1 MKEMDKNY
9 RIRLGVCFLLVAALG
24 LGVLFRAAHLMLVP
38 SEQLSTAMNR
48 QFRADAPRIPRRGY
62 LLDRNSEPIAVSME
76 VKSLFANPSKIENKH
91 RAAAM
96 VAKALGIPTQQVL
109 NRIRGG
115 RGFVWIKRQLNE
127 ADLAAVEEVIDANP
141 KLALSFGL
149 TKESKR
155 FYPNQ
160 SLAAQL
166 IGFTGLDSN
175 GLEGLELKY
184 EKELSGVSTKNQ
196 FSDGR
201 TLVLT
206 IDKNLQYSL
215 EEELD
220 KGLKDTSAASA
231 TAIVM
236 DADTGDIVAMASA
249 PSFNANRYTASPA
262 ANRRNKSVTD
272 TYEPGST
279 IKPLLF
285 AGALEEGVI
294 TPKTKVF
301 CEYGRMQIGKHW
313 INEAEAKDK
322 WGWLRVGEVLQKS
335 SNVGATKVGFMYGE
349 ARTYNWY
356 KKLGLTERSG
366 VDLPGE
372 VAGMLPRHEKWSR
385 IVHSNISFGQ
395 GLSVTPIQMARAYA
409 ALANGGILVTPRLVR
424 RIHSFE
430 GEFLRE
436 MPIGPQK
443 RIMEESTADKIA
455 TMLASVPTADGTA
468 PKAAIPGFVI
478 AGKTGTAQK
487 AIPGR
492 GYRSGKYFAS
502 FIGFV
507 RGVKPNYV
515 VFVMVDEPKFP
526 HFGGEAAA
534 PIFRR
539 IMTAALV
546 REGIAPDLSL
556 IPKLEYGKTAP
567 RSEDKVVTVSSAISS
582 PPKLSPVSTEW
593 TMPELTGMT
602 ARDALDLFSGL
613 GVHVKIRGSG
623 LIKDQSPRAG
633 TLLKKGEAVLL
644 RLERSSEIL

>member
-1 MKEMDKNY
+1 M
-9 RIRLGVCFLLVAALG
+9 LVAALG
-24 LGVLFRAAHLMLVP
+24 FGVLFRAAHLMLVP
-38 SEQLSTAMNR
+38 SERLSLAMNR

-62 LLDRNSEPIAVSME
+62 LLDRNNEPIAVSME
-76 VKSLFANPSKIENKH
+76 VKSLFANPGKIENKS
-91 RAAAM
+91 RAAAL
-96 VAKALGIPTQQVL
+96 VAKALGISQQQVL
-109 NRIRGG
+109 SRIRNG

-127 ADLAAVEEVIDANP
+127 TELAAVEELLDGNP
-141 KLALSFGL
+141 KLALAFGL

-166 IGFTGLDSN
+166 VGFTGLDSN
-175 GLEGLELKY
+175 GLEGLELRY
-184 EKELSGVSTKNQ
+184 EKELAGVSTKTQ
-196 FSDGR
+196 YSDGK

-220 KGLKDTSAASA
+220 RGLKDTGAVSA
-231 TAIVM
+231 TAIIM
-236 DADTGDIVAMASA
+236 DADNGDILAMASA
-249 PSFNANRYTASPA
+249 PTFNANRYASSPA
-262 ANRRNKSVTD
+262 SNRRNKAVTD

-279 IKPLLF
+279 IKPLLV
-285 AGALEEGVI
+285 AGALEEKVI

-322 WGWLRVGEVLQKS
+322 WGWLKVGEVLQKS

-349 ARTYNWY
+349 ARTFNWY
-356 KKLGLTERSG
+356 KKLGLTERTG
-366 VDLPGE
+366 IDLPGE
-372 VAGMLPRHEKWSR
+372 VAGFLPPHEKWSR

-395 GLSVTPIQMARAYA
+395 GLSVTPMQMIRAYA
-409 ALANGGILVTPRLVR
+409 AVANGGILVTPRLLR
-424 RIHSFE
+424 RVHSFE

-443 RIMEESTADKIA
+443 RVMEQATADTIA
-455 TMLASVPTADGTA
+455 AILTSVPTENGTA
-468 PKAAIPGFVI
+468 PKAAIPGFTI

-487 AIPGR
+487 PVAGR
-492 GYRSGKYFAS
+492 GYKSGKYFAS
-502 FIGFV
+502 FIGFA

-546 REGIAPDLSL
+546 REGIAPDPGL
-556 IPKLEYGKTAP
+556 IPKIEYGKAAP
-567 RSEDKVVTVSSAISS
+567 AGQDKVVTVSSA
-582 PPKLSPVSTEW
+582 PAPAAKLSPASSEW
-593 TMPELTGMT
+593 TMPELRGLS
-602 ARDALDLFSGL
+602 ARDALDLFSGV
-613 GVHVKIRGSG
+613 GVQVKLRGSG
-623 LIKDQSPRAG
+623 LVKEQVPKPGA
-633 TLLKKGEAVLL
+633 LLKKGDSVLL
-644 RLERSSEIL
+644 RLERSSELP